1 MNYFTI
7 KKEMLSLVKCINK
20 FQDDILNQ
28 NFLIRIDCSSA
39 KHILQK
45 DVKNLVSK
53 QLFTKWQA
61 QLSIFEYYIEYIKG
75 DKNYLPDFLTGEFLQ
90 EHAAS

>member
-1 MNYFTI
+1 MTRDNIWFSI
-7 KKEMLSLVKCINK
+7 KK

-28 NFLIRIDCSSA
+28 NFFIRIDCSAA

-53 QLFTKWQA
+53 QLFAKWQVQFSA
-61 QLSIFEYYIEYIKG
+61 FDFDIKYIKG
-75 DKNYLPDFLTGEFLQ
+75 DQFFLPNFLTREFLQ
-90 EHAAS
+90 EHGAS

>member
-1 MNYFTI
+1 
-7 KKEMLSLVKCINK
+7 MLSLVKCINK

-28 NFLIRIDCSSA
+28 NFLIGIDCSA
-39 KHILQK
+39 TKYILQK

-61 QLSIFEYYIEYIKG
+61 QLSVVDFNIEFIKG
-75 DKNYLPDFLTGEFLQ
+75 ENNLLPDFLTSEFLQ
-90 EHAAS
+90 DNGASW